1 MRQTHVADEGPYLDD
16 AGPTVGIVHR
26 ATREAPDALVFA
38 STRGASH
45 AAYAEATKTQGL
57 QVRVKSHVRVL
68 AFSGCDPQI
77 VVPDSLN
84 AGASKAH
91 LHQPRTTQSNRGD
104 DRSGCGRLVAEAQV
118 EWVFCFAPTS
128 ALGRRREGD
137 ASSRDQASRFGP

>member
-1 MRQTHVADEGPYLDD
+1 M
-16 AGPTVGIVHR
+16 HR

-57 QVRVKSHVRVL
+57 EDWVMSHVRML
-68 AFSGCDPQI
+68 AFSGGYPQI

-84 AGASKAH
+84 AGPSKAH
-91 LHQPRTTQSNRGD
+91 LHQPRLTQRNRGD

-118 EWVFCFAPTS
+118 ERVFCFAPTS
-128 ALGRRREGD
+128 ALGRRREAD